1 MDIKRD
7 YQYYVVE
14 FSDPPYCDIDQYV
27 CIPDSWIQLR
37 EIVDQAVVTKFPVEN
52 LSITKKR
59 VKDGEVFSDAWSI
72 YVAEV
77 KYGTDSYEDAEKYI
91 KTLTE
96 KLINKQ
102 SSSGPVNNDDGV
114 SKILKSLRRSKRIQS
129 NLSVNKPQV
138 SEAPS
143 SYNREPVSEQLAAI
157 STKIATHKKHTNGVA
172 TINSDNEVVKQTD
185 ALSESLNG
193 EQLLS
198 NTEHYLYEVTGRQEN
213 NDETLNNVDSIE
225 DDNGPQSIAGNES
238 PVNHDSPQ
246 LTNKS
251 LDATII
257 SEPISDTG
265 NPGQIKNVSDLYF
278 EEGLLFLDHTYDEL
292 VQHCT
297 YLEKLMD
304 GINNRYYSGSYDPL
318 NTTIKDKVAPVVEEI
333 EREEKEI
340 EKKRQVLKRT
350 QAEIGIIK
358 RRETERNEQEI
369 DDSADNDDEDD
380 DNNDDDDD
388 DDGND
393 NDDDDD
399 DDYVKRKRFQS
410 RTLTLPPEYDK
421 NDSKWTLRYREYAPG
436 LVELIEHTGVYIN
449 AVKLVNCKRLAKN
462 SKTLARLLLVEIFT
476 ESALYT
482 CSLTGV
488 RAKAF
493 DIDGT
498 HVRPGLDENAR
509 TVLLTYVEQYAQA
522 NKWPKTAN
530 QSILNSIRNKMQEI
544 RFKYNK

>member
-7 YQYYVVE
+7 YRYYVVE
-14 FSDPPYCDIDQYV
+14 FLDPPYCDIDQYV

-59 VKDGEVFSDAWSI
+59 VEDGEVFSDVWSI

-102 SSSGPVNNDDGV
+102 SCSGPVNNDDGV

-143 SYNREPVSEQLAAI
+143 NYNIEPESEQLAAI
-157 STKIATHKKHTNGVA
+157 STKIATHKKHTNGVE

-185 ALSESLNG
+185 TLSESLNG
-193 EQLLS
+193 EQLLL

-225 DDNGPQSIAGNES
+225 NDNGAQGIARNES
-238 PVNHDSPQ
+238 PANHDGPQ
-246 LTNKS
+246 LTNGS
-251 LDATII
+251 LDAII
-257 SEPISDTG
+257 IREPISDTG
-265 NPGQIKNVSDLYF
+265 NPGQIKNASDFHF
-278 EEGLLFLDHTYDEL
+278 EERLLFLDHTYDEL

-304 GINNRYYSGSYDPL
+304 GINNRHYSGSYNPL
-318 NTTIKDKVAPVVEEI
+318 NTTIKDTVAPVVEEI

-340 EKKRQVLKRT
+340 GKKRQVLKRT

-369 DDSADNDDEDD
+369 DDSADNDGEDD
-380 DNNDDDDD
+380 D
-388 DDGND
+388 D
-393 NDDDDD
+393 NDDENDADNDDG

-421 NDSKWTLRYREYAPG
+421 NDSKWTLRYHEYAPG

-522 NKWPKTAN
+522 SKWPKTAN

-544 RFKYNK
+544 RFKCNK

>member
-1 MDIKRD
+1 MDIRIA
-7 YQYYVVE
+7 YRYYVVK
-14 FSDPPYCDIDQYV
+14 FLDPPYSDIDQYV

-37 EIVDQAVVTKFPVEN
+37 EIADQVVVAKFPVEN

-59 VKDGEVFSDAWSI
+59 VKDDEVFSDGWSI

-91 KTLTE
+91 KTLNE

-102 SSSGPVNNDDGV
+102 SCSGPVNNGNGP
-114 SKILKSLRRSKRIQS
+114 SKIMESLRRSKRNQS
-129 NLSVNKPQV
+129 NLSVNKPQI

-143 SYNREPVSEQLAAI
+143 NYTIERVSEQLAVI
-157 STKIATHKKHTNGVA
+157 GTEIETHKKQTNGVE
-172 TINSDNEVVKQTD
+172 TVNSANEVIKQTN
-185 ALSESLNG
+185 ASFESLNDK
-193 EQLLS
+193 QLIS
-198 NTEHYLYEVTGRQEN
+198 NWENYAYEITVRQEN
-213 NDETLNNVDSIE
+213 NNEESNNVDSVGNNNSLEGIE
-225 DDNGPQSIAGNES
+225 ANKSLVNHDDPQSINES
-238 PVNHDSPQ
+238 LNP
-246 LTNKS
+246 L
-251 LDATII
+251 II
-257 SEPISDTG
+257 SEPISDTSK
-265 NPGQIKNVSDLYF
+265 PGQVKNANDIFF
-278 EEGLLFLDHTYDEL
+278 EEGLSFLDHMSDAL
-292 VQHCT
+292 FQNCT
-297 YLEKLMD
+297 ALEKLMNKVKNCY
-304 GINNRYYSGSYDPL
+304 GSGSCDL
-318 NTTIKDKVAPVVEEI
+318 INTTIKDMVAPVVEEKG
-333 EREEKEI
+333 REEKEI
-340 EKKRQVLKRT
+340 ERKRQVAKRT

-358 RRETERNEQEI
+358 RREAERNEQEY
-369 DDSADNDDEDD
+369 DNVADNDEDD
-380 DNNDDDDD
+380 DN
-388 DDGND
+388 
-393 NDDDDD
+393 DD

-410 RTLTLPPEYDK
+410 RKLSLPPEYDK

-436 LVELIEHTGVYIN
+436 LVELMEHTGVYIN
-449 AVKLVNCKRLAKN
+449 ALRLMNCKRLAKN

-522 NKWPKTAN
+522 NKWPKIDN

-544 RFKYNK
+544 RFKCNK